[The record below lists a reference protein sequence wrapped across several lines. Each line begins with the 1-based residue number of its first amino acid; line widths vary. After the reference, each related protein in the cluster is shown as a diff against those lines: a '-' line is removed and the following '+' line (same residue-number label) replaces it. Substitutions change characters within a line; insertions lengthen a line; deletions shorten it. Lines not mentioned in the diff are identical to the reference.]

1 MILVCPSCATR
12 FTLDESR
19 LGGKARR
26 VRCSRCKHEWVQ
38 APEPMAPTAEP
49 PAPAPPPPAAPVAAP
64 SPPPAEPPA
73 SETPTPPEPL
83 LFVAAEPAYMPPFE
97 PERPDL
103 REMLPPPLSADDPRA
118 VPRDEGGGGT
128 GVTIGWIVLFLI
140 VAVVL
145 GALYIGRDHVMQ
157 IWPPSSQAY
166 EMLGLVALPP
176 GAGLAIQ
183 DITTMT
189 TPAEDGTPAALAV
202 KGRVVNISRSTRR
215 IPPLH
220 ASLRN
225 AAGEEVRGWDF
236 GLPRQML
243 APGESADFDT
253 RLDTPPAEALN
264 LIVIFSPSPQR

>member
-12 FTLDESR
+12 FNLDESR

-26 VRCSRCKHEWVQ
+26 VRCSRCKHEWVH
-38 APEPMAPTAEP
+38 APGPTSAEP
-49 PAPAPPPPAAPVAAP
+49 PPPVSPTPAPPVAAPVSPPVEPLPFEGPVSAPPPPVFA
-64 SPPPAEPPA
+64 
-73 SETPTPPEPL
+73 
-83 LFVAAEPAYMPPFE
+83 AAEPAYMPPPE
-97 PERPDL
+97 SERPDL
-103 REMLPPPLSADDPRA
+103 RELLPPPLSADDPLA
-118 VPRDEGGGGT
+118 PPRSERDGR
-128 GVTIGWIVLFLI
+128 GVTIGWIVLILI
-140 VAVVL
+140 VAFVL
-145 GALYIGRDHVMQ
+145 GALYLGRDRVMQ
-157 IWPPSSQAY
+157 IWPPATQAY

-183 DITTMT
+183 DITTLT
-189 TPAEDGTPAALAV
+189 TQAEDGTPTVLAV

-225 AAGEEVRGWDF
+225 ASGEEVRGWDF

-264 LIVIFSPSPQR
+264 LIIVFTPPPQR

>member
-12 FTLDESR
+12 FNLDESR
-19 LGGKARR
+19 LGGQARR

-38 APEPMAPTAEP
+38 APERTAELPPAAVIAEIAPPPPPVEP
-49 PAPAPPPPAAPVAAP
+49 PAPP
-64 SPPPAEPPA
+64 EPPA
-73 SETPTPPEPL
+73 
-83 LFVAAEPAYMPPFE
+83 FVAAAPAYMPPFE

-103 REMLPPPLSADDPRA
+103 REMLPPPLSADDPLA
-118 VPRDEGGGGT
+118 APRREEGGGT
-128 GVTIGWIVLFLI
+128 GVTIGWIVLLLI

-145 GALYIGRDHVMQ
+145 GALYVGRERVMQ
-157 IWPPSSQAY
+157 IWPPATQAY
-166 EMLGLVALPP
+166 EMLGLIALPP

-183 DITTMT
+183 DIAAMT
-189 TPAEDGTPAALAV
+189 TQAEDGTPAVLSV
-202 KGRVVNISRSTRR
+202 KGRVVNVSRSTRR
-215 IPPLH
+215 IPPLR

-243 APGESADFDT
+243 ESGESVDFDT

-264 LIVIFSPSPQR
+264 LIVVFTPPPQR

>member
-12 FTLDESR
+12 FNLDESR
-19 LGGKARR
+19 LGGQARR

-38 APEPMAPTAEP
+38 APEPTAELPPAAVIAEIAPPPPPVEP
-49 PAPAPPPPAAPVAAP
+49 PAPP
-64 SPPPAEPPA
+64 EPPA
-73 SETPTPPEPL
+73 
-83 LFVAAEPAYMPPFE
+83 FVAAEPAYMPPFE

-103 REMLPPPLSADDPRA
+103 REMLPPPLSADDPLA
-118 VPRDEGGGGT
+118 APRREEGGGT
-128 GVTIGWIVLFLI
+128 GVTIGWIALLLI

-145 GALYIGRDHVMQ
+145 GALYVGRERVMQ
-157 IWPPSSQAY
+157 IWPPATQAY

-183 DITTMT
+183 DIAAMT
-189 TPAEDGTPAALAV
+189 TQAEDGTPAVLSV
-202 KGRVVNISRSTRR
+202 KGRVVNVSRSTRR
-215 IPPLH
+215 IPPLR

-243 APGESADFDT
+243 EPGESVDFDT

-264 LIVIFSPSPQR
+264 LVVVFTPPPQR

>member
-12 FTLDESR
+12 FNLDESR
-19 LGGKARR
+19 LGGLARR
-26 VRCSRCKHEWVQ
+26 VRCSRCKYEWVQ
-38 APEPMAPTAEP
+38 APEAAVSAPAAEP
-49 PAPAPPPPAAPVAAP
+49 PPSAVSAPVAAP
-64 SPPPAEPPA
+64 ASPLPEPPA
-73 SETPTPPEPL
+73 FEVSAPPEPPP
-83 LFVAAEPAYMPPFE
+83 FVAAEPAYMPPFE

-103 REMLPPPLSADDPRA
+103 REMLPPPLSADDPLA
-118 VPRDEGGGGT
+118 APRREGGGGT
-128 GVTIGWIVLFLI
+128 GVTFGWIALFLI

-145 GALYIGRDHVMQ
+145 GTLYFARERVME
-157 IWPPSSQAY
+157 IWPPSVQAY

-183 DITTMT
+183 DIATMT
-189 TPAEDGTPAALAV
+189 TQAEDGTPAALSV

-215 IPPLH
+215 IPPLR

-253 RLDTPPAEALN
+253 RLDAPPAEALN
-264 LIVIFSPSPQR
+264 LIVVFTPPPQR

>member
-12 FTLDESR
+12 FNLDESR
-19 LGGKARR
+19 LGGRARR

-38 APEPMAPTAEP
+38 APERAAEP
-49 PAPAPPPPAAPVAAP
+49 SPSDALASVTPEAVP
-64 SPPPAEPPA
+64 SPPPVEPPESPA
-73 SETPTPPEPL
+73 
-83 LFVAAEPAYMPPFE
+83 FAAAEPAYMPPFE

-103 REMLPPPLSADDPRA
+103 REMLPPPLSADDPLAAPLR
-118 VPRDEGGGGT
+118 EGGGET
-128 GVTIGWIVLFLI
+128 GVTIGWIALFLI

-145 GALYIGRDHVMQ
+145 GALYVGRERVMQ
-157 IWPPSSQAY
+157 IWPPATQAY

-183 DITTMT
+183 DIATMT
-189 TPAEDGTPAALAV
+189 KQAEDGTPAVLSV

-215 IPPLH
+215 IPPLR

-243 APGESADFDT
+243 EPGESADFDT

-264 LIVIFSPSPQR
+264 LVIVFTPPPQR